1 MSTDCRVCNGQ
12 ANSYAHAKILERY
25 DIEYFRC
32 TDCQFIQTETPY
44 WLDEAYDSAI
54 VSTDVGLVQRNEKF
68 ARIVDRTLKFV
79 FPDSRDC
86 VDFGGGYGMFT
97 RMMRDRGHTF
107 SHYDPYCDNL
117 FAKGFEVAADERRF
131 DVLTA
136 FEVFE
141 HMANPQEDIQQLD
154 AMADQ
159 WIVSTMIVPD
169 PAPQPNDWWYYVLDG
184 GQHVALWSQ
193 RALQSIA
200 SQHDRHLVTT
210 KKGLHV
216 FSREKLN
223 PFWTRQILRDR
234 SAKMLDRFRRRRSLL
249 QDDFQTAVAATKNRA
264 A

>member
-1 MSTDCRVCNGQ
+1 MSTDCRVCNSQ
-12 ANSYAHAKILERY
+12 TNSFARATILNRY

-44 WLDEAYDSAI
+44 WLDEAYSSAI

-79 FPDSRDC
+79 FPDAQQC

-117 FAKGFEVAADERRF
+117 FAQGFQVNADERRF

-141 HMANPQEDIQQLD
+141 HMADPQTDLQQLD
-154 AMADQ
+154 TMAEQ
-159 WIVSTMIVPD
+159 WVVSTMIVPE

-184 GQHVALWSQ
+184 GQHVALWSK
-193 RALQSIA
+193 RALQAAA
-200 SQHDRHLVTT
+200 SQHKRHLVTT
-210 KKGLHV
+210 GKGLHV
-216 FSREKLN
+216 FSRDKLN
-223 PFWTRQILRDR
+223 EFWTRQILRDR
-234 SAKMLDRFRRRRSLL
+234 SAKLLDRFRRRRSLL
-249 QDDFQTAVAATKNRA
+249 QDDFQTAVAATKKHA